1 MSTRNSS
8 LPPRSNG
15 RQSNN
20 RKQPDRPGPKKA
32 KKKRGFFARLG
43 RMILMLFIIAVLVAA
58 GYLAYLYFKLD
69 QGVLDTGVDKPVA
82 PEQSAKVKPLTM
94 LLLGTDNR
102 PEHPSNLTDVIM
114 VVSLNPDT
122 DSATIVSLPRDTYVE
137 LDGYKRNKINAYY
150 KNFKE
155 QEKNSG
161 ISAEDEM
168 KTMLGKYLDVDVDY
182 VTILDFQAF
191 RDVVDALNGVNV
203 NISADM
209 CYTDSVDGTDI
220 NLKEGP
226 AKLNGDEAL
235 DYVRYRKSNCSPKTA
250 GSDDFDRNK
259 RQSEVLHSM
268 IDKMQT
274 LGGVAKIGGIL
285 DAVDSNMKTDIERD
299 QLKAMIAEYY
309 KISKANVEFKPV
321 TGTWNSPYVYINEEE
336 LEAAKESLQ
345 NRLAGAEVS
354 PAPSDSP

>member
-1 MSTRNSS
+1 MSIRNSS
-8 LPPRSNG
+8 LPPRSL
-15 RQSNN
+15 
-20 RKQPDRPGPKKA
+20 PKKPKRNN
-32 KKKRGFFARLG
+32 KKGFFARLG
-43 RMILMLFIIAVLVAA
+43 KAIFIIFIIAVLVVG
-58 GYLAYLYFKLD
+58 GYLTYLYVKLD

-102 PEHPSNLTDVIM
+102 PKHVSYLTDVIM
-114 VVSLNPDT
+114 VVSLNPVT
-122 DSATIVSLPRDTYVE
+122 NSATIVSLPRDSYLE
-137 LDGYKRNKINAYY
+137 LDGYKKDKINAYY
-150 KNFKE
+150 SRFKKK
-155 QEKNSG
+155 EKTSG

-168 KTMLGKYLDVDVDY
+168 KTMMGKYLDVDVDY

-226 AKLNGDEAL
+226 AKLGGDEAL
-235 DYVRYRKSNCSPKTA
+235 DYVRYRKSNCVPKTK

-268 IDKMQT
+268 IDKMQS
-274 LGGVAKIGGIL
+274 LGGVAKLGSIL
-285 DAVDSNMKTDIERD
+285 DAVNNNMKTDIERD
-299 QLKAMIAEYY
+299 QLKNMMTEYY
-309 KISKANVEFKPV
+309 KISKEDVEFKPV
-321 TGTWNSPYVYINEEE
+321 TGTWRSPYVYINEEE
-336 LEAAKESLQ
+336 LDAAKQSLQ
-345 NRLAGAEVS
+345 DRLAEVS